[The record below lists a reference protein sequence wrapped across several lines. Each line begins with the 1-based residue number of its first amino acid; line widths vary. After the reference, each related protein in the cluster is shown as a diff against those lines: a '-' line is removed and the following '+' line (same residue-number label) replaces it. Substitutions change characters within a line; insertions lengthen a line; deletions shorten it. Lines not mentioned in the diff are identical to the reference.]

1 MRRLILGVIGVA
13 LTLAWWSFRCDHKSV
28 PTSDKIPAVVFGG
41 GGGAV
46 TVSFDVSGPA
56 VLRASFGH
64 GKNGKG
70 GHDQRLDAYPKFPAG
85 HHEVTFDA
93 APETWSSLELELE
106 RPSPGATLSWSVTAG
121 GREVHRHSEA
131 LKGALAANEAFFDN
145 VEFEDVSAGTL
156 EQR

>member
-1 MRRLILGVIGVA
+1 LILGVIGVA
-13 LTLAWWSFRCDHKSV
+13 LTLAWWSFRGEHKSV
-28 PTSDKIPAVVFGG
+28 PTSDRIPPVVFGG
-41 GGGAV
+41 GGGPV

-85 HHEVTFDA
+85 HHEVTFEA

-131 LKGALAANEAFFDN
+131 LSGALAANEAFFDN
-145 VEFEDVSAGTL
+145 VEFADVSAGTL
-156 EQR
+156 EGR